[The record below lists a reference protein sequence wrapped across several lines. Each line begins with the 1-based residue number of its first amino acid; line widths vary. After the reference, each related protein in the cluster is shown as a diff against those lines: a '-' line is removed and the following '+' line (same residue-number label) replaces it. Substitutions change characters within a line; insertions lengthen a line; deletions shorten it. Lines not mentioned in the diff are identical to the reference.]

1 MSNYKVD
8 SVVGK
13 REFET
18 KNGPLVSY
26 KMQVTGDDG
35 FSGIAEL
42 VQKPATSVPTEGQT
56 IEGTLDKSNPNFPPK
71 LKKAQQGQG
80 GAPKG
85 KSKQDEE
92 AIARAV
98 AYKGA
103 VELVAASIPPGF
115 PPDVVAARQMIE
127 DYFNHGLTLLQN
139 GPLPPLKQVG
149 TPHPATPDPGPSK
162 EELTKGYHAYMNGA
176 TAIGQSQEEATQ
188 NLKLK
193 KTALGIDS
201 VEAASPEQ
209 KQQLIEF
216 FNSI

>member
-1 MSNYKVD
+1 MSNYTVG

-71 LKKAQQGQG
+71 IKKAQQGQG

-103 VELVAASIPPGF
+103 VELACATPPQ
-115 PPDVVAARQMIE
+115 DDTKVRNNAEQME
-127 DYFNHGLTLLQN
+127 KLVERFFNHGLTLLQ
-139 GPLPPLKQVG
+139 GKPASSQAPTPPAPSPPQIPGLPRKNSPRAT
-149 TPHPATPDPGPSK
+149 TPT
-162 EELTKGYHAYMNGA
+162 
-176 TAIGQSQEEATQ
+176 
-188 NLKLK
+188 
-193 KTALGIDS
+193 
-201 VEAASPEQ
+201 
-209 KQQLIEF
+209 
-216 FNSI
+216 